1 MISPNK
7 VFLFDAKMIIFALEK
22 GLKTMK
28 NDSVK
33 RIFPDVWDVVVMV
46 VLFFVAQLIGGLVLG
61 LTGYLAPEVSSP
73 ESVNAEQFMNEQ
85 IALAN
90 YNALVYPLLMAIA
103 LAAVWLYVRLR
114 GGRKAVV
121 IRHAVGG
128 LNPSVILVGIVWL
141 FAAQIVLEPL
151 LAWLPPSDSSEI
163 GRGVWAWVTV
173 MVSAPVLEE
182 LLCRGLLYETMR
194 RRWNM
199 ALSIAVSALFF
210 GAIHGDLSTSIVAIV
225 AGTIFSILYERTS
238 SIFATIIVHS
248 INNALAY
255 ALMCFGLGDATFRY
269 MLGGGV
275 AYYVVYAVAV
285 VIFVAASVEAYFK
298 LSKLKK

>member
-1 MISPNK
+1 
-7 VFLFDAKMIIFALEK
+7 MIIFALEK

-33 RIFPDVWDVVVMV
+33 RIFPDVWDVVLMV

-90 YNALVYPLLMAIA
+90 YNALVYPLLMALA
-103 LAAVWLYVRLR
+103 LATVWCYVRLR

-121 IRHAVGG
+121 IRHTIGG

-141 FAAQIVLEPL
+141 IAAQIVLEPL
-151 LAWLPPSDSSEI
+151 LTCLPPSDSSEV

-194 RRWNM
+194 KRWSV

-210 GAIHGDLSTSIVAIV
+210 GAIHGDLSAAIV
-225 AGTIFSILYERTS
+225 AMVAGAIFSTLYERTS
-238 SIFATIIVHS
+238 SIFTTIIVHS

-255 ALMCFGLGDATFRY
+255 ALMCFGLGDASFRY
-269 MLGGGV
+269 MFGGGLL
-275 AYYVVYAVAV
+275 YYVVYAVAV
-285 VIFVAASVEAYFK
+285 VIFVVASVEAYFK
-298 LSKLKK
+298 LSKQKNRR

>member
-1 MISPNK
+1 
-7 VFLFDAKMIIFALEK
+7 MIIFALEK

-46 VLFFVAQLIGGLVLG
+46 VLFFVAQLIGGLVLVFTG
-61 LTGYLAPEVSSP
+61 LSTPTVSSL

-90 YNALVYPLLMAIA
+90 YNALVYPLLMALA

-194 RRWNM
+194 RRWNV

-275 AYYVVYAVAV
+275 TYYVVYAVAV